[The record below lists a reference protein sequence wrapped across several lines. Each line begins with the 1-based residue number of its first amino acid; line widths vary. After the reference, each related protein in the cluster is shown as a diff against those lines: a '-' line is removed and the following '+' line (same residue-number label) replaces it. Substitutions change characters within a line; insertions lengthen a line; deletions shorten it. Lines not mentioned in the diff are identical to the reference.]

1 MNYEKLFGLILDLG
15 RDLIRCGGETHRVE
29 DTLYRLATGYDYRDC
44 SIWVVPTLIQAT
56 FTDPDGVVR
65 TQIRH
70 VKGSGLNF
78 NALDKLNAL
87 SRWACAEQPSAE
99 EFAARLAEIHAAA
112 PTKLWISCL
121 SEVLGGWGFS
131 LIFGCDIWDSAIAAM
146 ASLMIFFLVRALSRN
161 EGNPLI
167 LNFAVSFITEIF
179 ILCVCRFGPGSHVE
193 TITIGVVMLLIS
205 GLGAFNGLRDLVH
218 LDTLSGLINLA
229 ASFTGAIGI
238 ALGMAL
244 PMLIFRSWNPAA
256 ISMQN
261 PDPVIQVIFVFVA
274 CCGFSLLFGVPK
286 RMIILCAIGAALT
299 WLTYLLAY
307 HAYPSIFAA
316 TMTASVFS
324 GLYGQ
329 IIARIK
335 KSPATIF
342 STICILPLLP
352 GSALYYTMYGIVTR
366 NAELSSTKGVEL
378 GLICFGIVLGFMIV
392 EVVNRFIWRRPH

>member
-1 MNYEKLFGLILDLG
+1 MNYEKLFSLILDLG

-29 DTLYRLATGYDYRDC
+29 DTIYRLAEGYRFQDC
-44 SIWVVPTLIQAT
+44 SIWVVPTLIEAT
-56 FTDPDGVVR
+56 FTDPEGVVR
-65 TQIRH
+65 TQIRN
-70 VKGSGLNF
+70 VKGSGLDF
-78 NALDKLNAL
+78 NALDRLNAL

-99 EFAARLAEIHAAA
+99 DFESRLREIHSARA
-112 PTKLWISCL
+112 PKLWVSCL

-146 ASLMIFFLVRALSRN
+146 ASLIIFFLVRTFARK

-167 LNFAVSFITEIF
+167 LNFAVSFVTEVF
-179 ILCVCRFGPGSHVE
+179 ILCVCHFGPGSHVE

-244 PMLIFRSWNPAA
+244 PMLIFRDWGAKA
-256 ISMQN
+256 VSMQN
-261 PDPVIQVIFVFVA
+261 PDPVIQVIFCAVA
-274 CCGFSLLFGVPK
+274 CFGFSLLFCVPK
-286 RMIILCAIGAALT
+286 RKIVLCALGAALT
-299 WLTYLLAY
+299 WTSYLLVY
-307 HAYPSIFAA
+307 RAYPSIFAA
-316 TMTASVFS
+316 TMAASVFS

-329 IIARIK
+329 IIARVK

-352 GSALYYTMYGIVTR
+352 GSALYYTMYGLVTR
-366 NAELSSTKGVEL
+366 NPDLSYTKGVEL
-378 GLICFGIVLGFMIV
+378 GLVCFGIVLGFMFV
-392 EVVNRFIWRRPH
+392 EVVNRFLWRRPR

>member
-1 MNYEKLFGLILDLG
+1 MDYDKLFGLILNLG
-15 RDLIRCGGETHRVE
+15 RELIRCGGETHRVE
-29 DTLYRLATGYDYRDC
+29 DTLYRLAAGYDYRDC

-56 FTDPDGVVR
+56 FTDPEGVVR

-70 VKGSGLNF
+70 VKGSNLNF
-78 NALDKLNAL
+78 NALDRLNAL
-87 SRWACAEQPSAE
+87 SRWACTERPCAE
-99 EFAARLAEIHAAA
+99 EFDAKLAEIQNAA
-112 PTKLWISCL
+112 PVRLWVACFGEI
-121 SEVLGGWGFS
+121 LGGWGFS
-131 LIFGCDIWDSAIAAM
+131 LIFGCDLWDSLIAAL
-146 ASLMIFFLVRALSRN
+146 ASVMIFFLVRTFSRR

-167 LNFAVSFITEIF
+167 LNFAVSFMTEVF
-179 ILCVCRFGPGSHVE
+179 ILWVCRFGPGDHME

-244 PMLIFRSWNPAA
+244 PMLLFRNWNPAA
-256 ISMQN
+256 VSVQD
-261 PDPVIQVIFVFVA
+261 PDPLLQVAVCAVA
-274 CCGFSLLFGVPK
+274 CFGFSLLFCVPGRK
-286 RMIILCAIGAALT
+286 LFFCTLGAAMT
-299 WLTYLLAY
+299 WGAYLLAY
-307 HAYPSIFAA
+307 RAHPSIFSA
-316 TMTASVFS
+316 TMAAAVFS

-329 IIARIK
+329 IVARIK

-352 GSALYYTMYGIVTR
+352 GSALYYTMYGLVTR
-366 NAELSSTKGVEL
+366 NLELSYTKGVEL

-392 EVVNRFIWRRPH
+392 EVINRFLWRKPR